1 MFLRKYVEWNFKG
14 IKTFEVGMAFLVKGD
29 DLVLPKY
36 SVLRL
41 VSVQFSLFTVT
52 FSGKLT

>member
-14 IKTFEVGMAFLVKGD
+14 IKTFEVGMAFVVKGD